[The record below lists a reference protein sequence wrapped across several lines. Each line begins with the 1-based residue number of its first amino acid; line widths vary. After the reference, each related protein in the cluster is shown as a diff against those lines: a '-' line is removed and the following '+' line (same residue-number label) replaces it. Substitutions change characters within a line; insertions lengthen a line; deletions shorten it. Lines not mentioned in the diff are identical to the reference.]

1 MIRLIKK
8 LVFIFLFSS
17 QPLLAVYAADPNL
30 SKQAF
35 LDLAFEQNNNP
46 EQIMSKTLWLD
57 SSLQDSISKI
67 LDHNYPK
74 LRLSYWQSAPSSAS
88 NKVPKISADKIN
100 HFQTVWILEEIGK
113 EKPITFAVSIK
124 NNQVNLIRVLKF
136 RESRGGE
143 IQMIAFSNQFQHAG
157 LDENLLLNKDIDGI
171 TGATMSVNAMKKI
184 SRLALMLHQHVAA
197 LELDS

>member
-1 MIRLIKK
+1 M
-8 LVFIFLFSS
+8 FT
-17 QPLLAVYAADPNL
+17 VYAADPNL
-30 SKQAF
+30 SKKAF
-35 LDLAFEQNNNP
+35 LDLAFEQTNNP
-46 EQIMSKTLWLD
+46 DQIMSKTLWLD
-57 SSLQDSISKI
+57 SALQDSISKI

-74 LRLSYWQSAPSSAS
+74 LRLSYWQSALSSTPNQIS
-88 NKVPKISADKIN
+88 KISADKMS

-157 LDENLLLNKDIDGI
+157 LDENLLLDKDIDGI

-184 SRLALMLHQHVAA
+184 TRLALMLHRHVASQ
-197 LELDS
+197 ELNL